1 MSVRAVVF
9 DFGSVLSRTDPA
21 YLAAIEADYGITRAD
36 WGPLFHG
43 PRAVERHVGERFD
56 RPAVERYLAQE
67 LEPLCGEASAEAAH
81 RLAGVFDDV
90 TSQFPNTNLIRLV
103 SKLKSAEVPV
113 GILSNGPV
121 ESLDLFRSLMGTAL
135 PEVVVLSGT
144 HHVRKPDR
152 DAFET
157 VADALSVEL
166 KDCLFIDDIQ
176 EHIDAARALGMAG
189 HRYRGDTPA
198 LETDLRALGIRW

>member
-1 MSVRAVVF
+1 MSIRAVVF

-21 YLAAIEADYGITRAD
+21 YLATIEADYGITRAD

-56 RPAVERYLAQE
+56 RPAVERYLSQE
-67 LEPLCGEASAEAAH
+67 LTAFCGEGAGEAAR

-90 TSQFPNTNLIRLV
+90 TSQFPNTDLIGLV
-103 SKLKSAEVPV
+103 ASLQDAGIPV

-121 ESLDLFRSLMGTAL
+121 ESLDLFRALMGPSL

-144 HHVRKPDR
+144 HQVHKPDR
-152 DAFET
+152 DAFEM
-157 VADALSVEL
+157 VAEALSVEL
-166 KDCLFIDDIQ
+166 QECLFIDDIQ
-176 EHIDAARALGMAG
+176 EHVDAARALGMAG
-189 HRYRGDTPA
+189 HHYQGDTPA
-198 LETDLRALGIRW
+198 LETDLRAAGIRW